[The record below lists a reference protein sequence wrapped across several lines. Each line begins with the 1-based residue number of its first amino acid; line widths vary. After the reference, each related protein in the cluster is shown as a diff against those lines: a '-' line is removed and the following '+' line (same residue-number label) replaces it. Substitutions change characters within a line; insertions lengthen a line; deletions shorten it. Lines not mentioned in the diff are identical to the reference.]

1 MTISKEELKALF
13 EGVLEERES
22 HDHREEHEWIRERIK
37 AEQTRNRMYR
47 QITRTMIT
55 WSIPFLLTGIVYW
68 LQTGHWPQ
76 P

>member
-1 MTISKEELKALF
+1 MISKEELKDLL

-22 HDHREEHEWIRERIK
+22 HDHREDHEWIRERIK
-37 AEQTRNRMYR
+37 AEQERKRMYR
-47 QITRTMIT
+47 QITRWFLG
-55 WSIPFLLTGIVYW
+55 WSIPFLLTGVVYW